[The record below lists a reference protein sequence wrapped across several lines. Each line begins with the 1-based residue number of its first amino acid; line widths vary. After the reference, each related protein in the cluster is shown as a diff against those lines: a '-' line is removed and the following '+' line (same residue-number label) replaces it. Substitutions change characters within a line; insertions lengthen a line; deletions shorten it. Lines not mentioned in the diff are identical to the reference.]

1 MAAVEA
7 GCFLVCSRVAVLAFE
22 RTVTLPALW
31 LAEDLLVRTVSLS
44 SCRCHLLGGVS
55 APRAAPLFHAGQIPV
70 GGVAGVEIS
79 R

>member
-1 MAAVEA
+1 M
-7 GCFLVCSRVAVLAFE
+7 LAFE

-31 LAEDLLVRTVSLS
+31 LAEDLLLVRTVSLS

-55 APRAAPLFHAGQIPV
+55 GPRAAPPFHAGQIPV